1 MIDTLIFMSQR
12 PVVITLAVIGALLVM
27 AGSLAHK
34 PEHAQSGKAKA
45 TRTDRK
51 QGLAKHLTTSGYA
64 ITFGSILLFI
74 IAGFVSDLRP

>member
-1 MIDTLIFMSQR
+1 VIDTLIFMSQR
-12 PVVITLAVIGALLVM
+12 SVVITLAVIGALLVM

-51 QGLAKHLTTSGYA
+51 HISPHQATRSPLAAFCCSSSQDLSL
-64 ITFGSILLFI
+64 TFG
-74 IAGFVSDLRP
+74 P